1 MNFSGLL
8 IGHAVGWSSVI
19 LFGVRFIETG
29 IGRPE
34 WRHFTSIFDYAKHSW
49 LGGLKN
55 RMFNDIDIL
64 ILGAFVPTQLVGIY
78 SIAWKIASFLMT
90 FDAAISQTVFPE
102 ISNASADDMTES
114 VTGLTNESL
123 RFSGLILI
131 PGLVGGMLLS
141 NRLLR
146 IYSPEFMRGSLV
158 LVILILSTLLYGYQR
173 QLLTSLNAVD
183 RPDITFQVNAALI
196 GFNILA
202 NTALISTI
210 GWIGAA
216 IATTLSA
223 ALGASLAYGGLRRV
237 MDFSVPLAS
246 ICLQVAASFIMGIV
260 VYGALQIEKSYSFL
274 NNNIMITMMLVTLG
288 AVVYFTVLFAISLEF
303 RKTIRRNLFI
313 DS

>member
-1 MNFSGLL
+1 
-8 IGHAVGWSSVI
+8 
-19 LFGVRFIETG
+19 
-29 IGRPE
+29 
-34 WRHFTSIFDYAKHSW
+34 
-49 LGGLKN
+49 
-55 RMFNDIDIL
+55 L

>member
-1 MNFSGLL
+1 
-8 IGHAVGWSSVI
+8 
-19 LFGVRFIETG
+19 
-29 IGRPE
+29 
-34 WRHFTSIFDYAKHSW
+34 
-49 LGGLKN
+49 
-55 RMFNDIDIL
+55 
-64 ILGAFVPTQLVGIY
+64 
-78 SIAWKIASFLMT
+78 MT